1 MFSQAERDEADLLLN
16 SAPASFAEEILVFK
30 NPLEVISDESS
41 YNFAFAG
48 GKNEITYVPQSGM
61 FTGTVEYAD
70 QQDNQY
76 IKYNP
81 ADGLAAQPKGYV
93 RLSLS
98 GASARE
104 FLRDAQVIKL
114 DGMNFKPSSDLV
126 FRGLFDRDIWTD
138 CWLNKI
144 DNGKV

>member
-1 MFSQAERDEADLLLN
+1 MLSQLEKDEADLLLSN
-16 SAPASFAEEILVFK
+16 APASFAEEIVVFK
-30 NPLEVISDESS
+30 NPLETVSDESS
-41 YNFAFAG
+41 YNFAFG
-48 GKNEITYVPQSGM
+48 GQQGEISYTPQSGVFM
-61 FTGTVEYAD
+61 GTVEYND

-81 ADGLAAQPKGYV
+81 ADALVAQPKGYV

-98 GASARE
+98 GSAARE

-114 DGMNFKPSSDLV
+114 DGMNFKPASDLV
-126 FRGLFDRDIWTD
+126 FRGLFDRDVWTD

>member
-1 MFSQAERDEADLLLN
+1 MFTQAEKDEAELLLN
-16 SAPASFAEEILVFK
+16 CAPSSFAEEITVFK
-30 NPLEVISDESS
+30 NPLEVISAESS

-48 GKNEITYVPQSGM
+48 GRGEITYTPQSGT

-81 ADGLAAQPKGYV
+81 SDSLVARPKGYV

-114 DGMNFKPSSDLV
+114 DGMNFVPASDLV
-126 FRGLFDRDIWTD
+126 YRGLFDREIWTD

-144 DNGKV
+144 DNGKL